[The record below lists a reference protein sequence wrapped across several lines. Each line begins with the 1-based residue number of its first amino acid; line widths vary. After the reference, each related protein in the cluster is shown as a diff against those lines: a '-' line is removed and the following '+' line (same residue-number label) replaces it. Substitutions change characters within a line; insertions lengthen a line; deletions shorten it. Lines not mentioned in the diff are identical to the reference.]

1 MTTALET
8 RDCGKKIGGCGPR
21 MNKHTRSANAVN
33 LFPEV
38 KNTAAM
44 LCSSSPWGKTALT
57 RPWLWEED
65 RLTGTSGGQTFTV
78 HMCCPLLKRIQ
89 LTFTLR
95 FRVPWHSRRL
105 SGVKKIETP
114 SKTWISAITWRA
126 FLNKYRSSF
135 IMCSVYDKP
144 EVKFTH
150 NSNHTERYRER
161 SIISHA
167 QNTDCTSAQCN
178 LTGTHRSLVT
188 KDGRLSAAQTTAKVN
203 CRLHSQ

>member
-8 RDCGKKIGGCGPR
+8 RDNGKKLGGCGPR

-38 KNTAAM
+38 KNTAAK
-44 LCSSSPWGKTALT
+44 LCSSSPWGKTALS

-105 SGVKKIETP
+105 SGVKNNRNPVKNMNLCYHMTCIF
-114 SKTWISAITWRA
+114 KQILVIYYVFRLWQA
-126 FLNKYRSSF
+126 RS
-135 IMCSVYDKP
+135 
-144 EVKFTH
+144 
-150 NSNHTERYRER
+150 
-161 SIISHA
+161 
-167 QNTDCTSAQCN
+167 
-178 LTGTHRSLVT
+178 
-188 KDGRLSAAQTTAKVN
+188 
-203 CRLHSQ
+203 